1 MRWFR
6 KVSAELVPAQPEA
19 APAASLLG
27 GRYRLSRSLGRGASS
42 EVLLAIDT
50 HSGQRVAVKLMSA
63 GQSGT
68 PLGYSSSALIS
79 SNRETQAAARLNHV
93 GIARVIDVDPAHPPG
108 WLVMELAYGMP
119 LSRYTQPSR
128 LLPEVLVFQI
138 GARIA
143 EALAHAHAQGVV
155 HRDLKPAN
163 VLVDLPNLSVKL
175 LDFGVARIDDGQQ
188 TRTGMTVGTPAY
200 MAPEQLAGQA
210 ATPASDVYALGVMLF
225 ELLTGRRP
233 HEAAS
238 LGELLR
244 AVAHKPAAELAPLRP
259 DLPPTAV
266 QGVQQALATNPAKR
280 PQDLVAYAADLSDLA
295 TAVSLRG
302 PRNGGALT
310 NAVQSPTA

>member
-1 MRWFR
+1 M
-6 KVSAELVPAQPEA
+6 
-19 APAASLLG
+19 
-27 GRYRLSRSLGRGASS
+27 
-42 EVLLAIDT
+42 
-50 HSGQRVAVKLMSA
+50 AVKLISA
-63 GQSGT
+63 SASGA
-68 PLGYSSSALIS
+68 SQ
-79 SNRETQAAARLNHV
+79 RETLAAARLDHV
-93 GIARVIDVDPAHPPG
+93 GIARVLDTDPAQPPA

-128 LLPEVLVFQI
+128 LLPEALVFQI

-163 VLVDLPNLSVKL
+163 VLVDLPSVSVKL

-233 HEAAS
+233 HDAAS

-244 AVAHKPAAELAPLRP
+244 AVAQMPAAELAPLRP
-259 DLPPTAV
+259 DLLPTAV
-266 QGVQQALATNPAKR
+266 QVVQQALATNPAKR
-280 PQDLVAYAADLSDLA
+280 PQDLVAYAADLLELA

-302 PRNGGALT
+302 LETVGH
-310 NAVQSPTA
+310 